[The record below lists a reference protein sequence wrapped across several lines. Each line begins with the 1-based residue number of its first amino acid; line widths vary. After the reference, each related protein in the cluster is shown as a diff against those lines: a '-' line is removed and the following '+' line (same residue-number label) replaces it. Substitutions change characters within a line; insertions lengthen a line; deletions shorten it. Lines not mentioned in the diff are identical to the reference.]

1 MDKRVFRFAAAL
13 LFAVALVSGCTKR
26 EMVGMTEDEQ
36 VMIAPAVI
44 STLNAAPDAGTSAGG
59 GAVSENDELTLYFMR
74 ADNPTASGLGYLATY
89 DATVRVAV
97 RNSGLGKQS
106 LSFTEPGAQYY
117 NVDGTKTLMR
127 GWFPQANSFTGGIG
141 GSVKWFFDGSQDIMV
156 SNFLAGDRTDK
167 RIDGPDNWFEF
178 RHMLAQLQFY
188 VYAESDAAAGAW
200 GKVVSIKVLN
210 QSNECTF
217 TPMMN
222 DLMPTVNTPP
232 YTLDACCTFSGQSD
246 FKAYGIP
253 AEGVAIPVKTSSS
266 GDETGTSA
274 AGAMMLKP
282 GQSSFTVE
290 IITELNGVK
299 TATQV
304 AVPAEGAAIESDFS
318 AGSSTKVIFKFL
330 TKEVQVLLKPDNW
343 ITVSGENVDV
353 DLGVN
358 N

>member
-1 MDKRVFRFAAAL
+1 MDKRVLNFAAVL

-26 EMVGMTEDEQ
+26 EMAGMTEDEQ

-44 STLNAAPDAGTSAGG
+44 STINAAPDAGTSAGE

-74 ADNPTASGLGYLATY
+74 ADDPLENRYNGYETEY
-89 DATVRVAV
+89 DATVRIAV
-97 RNSGLGKQS
+97 RKSGIGKQS

-127 GWFPQANSFTGGIG
+127 GWFPKANDFSNDGYGI
-141 GSVKWFFDGSQDIMV
+141 VKWFFDGSQDIMV

-167 RIDGPDNWFEF
+167 GIDGPDNWFEF

-200 GKVVSIKVLN
+200 GKVVSIKVLK
-210 QSNECTF
+210 QSNECEF
-217 TPMMN
+217 DPYSN
-222 DLMPTVNTPP
+222 DTRPDRS
-232 YTLDACCTFSGQSD
+232 TLEDCCKFSGQSD
-246 FKAYGIP
+246 FEAYGIP
-253 AEGVAIPVKTSSS
+253 AEGVAIPVKISSS

-274 AGAMMLKP
+274 AGAMMLEP
-282 GQSSFTVE
+282 DQSSFTVE
-290 IITELNGVK
+290 IVTELNGVK
-299 TATQV
+299 TETQV
-304 AVPAEGAAIESDFS
+304 TVPAEGAAIKSDFS